1 MAAGGARGEERE
13 GAEAEGRSGH
23 VQGRAVPALAFV
35 LPDTSRP
42 CGVVSFLEPK
52 WQSQRR
58 SGEGLSGG
66 ATELPLV
73 GGGGSERV

>member
-1 MAAGGARGEERE
+1 MGREERRE
-13 GAEAEGRSGH
+13 GAEAEGKSGH
-23 VQGRAVPALAFV
+23 VQGGAALALAFV
-35 LPDTSRP
+35 LADTSRP
-42 CGVVSFLEPK
+42 RGVVGFLEPK

-58 SGEGLSGG
+58 SREGLSWG